1 VAIDRDDIVALRRP
15 VRGSELYLKRG
26 TEERD
31 HAALSDIDVSVLPE
45 IILLR
50 DFLKNATMVFEERSD
65 GIDAILCGAAVP

>member
-1 VAIDRDDIVALRRP
+1 
-15 VRGSELYLKRG
+15 LKRS

-50 DFLKNATMVFEERSD
+50 DFLKNAAMVFEERSD
-65 GIDAILCGAAVP
+65 RIDAVLRGGAVPW